1 MRAASRTR
9 GLPMLGGA
17 VVLTLAAIV
26 VLIVTLVARGPA
38 AQVSSNTL
46 LSGSGPNAI
55 VQANDSPTVVRNPT
69 NAQNIVVTNRIDRPG
84 YSADVHWTKDG
95 GETWQTSAVPLP
107 AGRDRPYAPDPA
119 FAPDGTLYV
128 LYVNLEGTGN
138 DPQELWIARSNDGG
152 ATFHAPY
159 GITGHYAFQA
169 RLAIDS
175 TGAIYVTY
183 LHATQVGLLTL
194 IPPAGIVMQRSTD
207 AGQTFSP
214 PVQVSDPQR
223 ARVGAPTPV
232 IDSNGNIDVLYED
245 FKNDARDF
253 LNLPGP
259 AWESPFALVL
269 ARSTNHGTS
278 FSAGQE
284 VDRNLLPAGR
294 FLVYLPPVPSIAAGP
309 NDTLYVA
316 WADARSGADRVYLR
330 KSADGGQTWQSLV
343 SATSGLS
350 DKTVSA
356 WLPAVSVAPNGRVDL
371 LYYQGHRDTGDKLI
385 RAYIATSGDAGSSFT
400 ASVASASAFNSA
412 VGPMTGP
419 SYLPPDL
426 GSKLSIESSNSGA
439 LAVWTDTR
447 QGTTDTGRQDIGFTD
462 AAVGV
467 APVAAWQWA
476 VIAALLIVGEGMAV
490 MWVLGQRR
498 ERRAEAETA
507 RPSVPT
513 APS

>member
-1 MRAASRTR
+1 MRSR
-9 GLPMLGGA
+9 GLPLIGGA
-17 VVLTLAAIV
+17 IALTLAAIV
-26 VLIVTLVARGPA
+26 VLIFTLVARGPA
-38 AQVSSNTL
+38 PQVTSNTL
-46 LSGSGPNAI
+46 LGGNGPNAI
-55 VQANDSPTVVRNPT
+55 VQANDSPTVVRNPA

-84 YSADVHWTKDG
+84 YSADVHWTMDG
-95 GETWQTSAVPLP
+95 GQTWHTSAVPLP

-138 DPQELWIARSNDGG
+138 DPQELWIARSGDGG
-152 ATFHAPY
+152 ATFQGPY

-175 TGAIYVTY
+175 SGTIYVTY

-194 IPPAGIVMQRSTD
+194 IPPAAIVMQHSSDR
-207 AGQTFSP
+207 AQTFST

-223 ARVGAPTPV
+223 VRVGAPTPV
-232 IDSNGNIDVLYED
+232 IDSNGNVDVLYED

-269 ARSTNHGTS
+269 ARSSNRGAS
-278 FSAGQE
+278 FSQGQE
-284 VDRNLLPAGR
+284 VDSNLLPAGR
-294 FLVYLPPVPSIAAGP
+294 FLVYLPQVPSIAAGP

-330 KSADGGQTWQSLV
+330 KSTDGGQTWQGLV
-343 SATSGLS
+343 SVTGGVS

-371 LYYQGHRDTGDKLI
+371 VYYQGHRDTGDNLI
-385 RAYIATSGDAGSSFT
+385 RAYIASSGDGGSGFT
-400 ASVASASAFNSA
+400 SAAASATAFNSA
-412 VGPMTGP
+412 IGPMTGP

-426 GSKLSIESSNSGA
+426 GSKLSIESSNGGA
-439 LAVWTDTR
+439 LAAWTDTR

-462 AAVGV
+462 AAVGA

-476 VIAALLIVGEGMAV
+476 VIAALLIAGEALAG

-498 ERRAEAETA
+498 DRRAEAA
-507 RPSVPT
+507 ADRPSVPT